1 MTHSRSKF
9 RSLDSPEPRLPGDD
23 IILVTRTILILQL
36 SWVTNLLAVLH
47 RHADTLGEQ
56 KVAEIEWA
64 YLPALGWGRLNLPG
78 FHAGC
83 LV

>member
-1 MTHSRSKF
+1 MIK
-9 RSLDSPEPRLPGDD
+9 
-23 IILVTRTILILQL
+23 VARTILTLQL

-64 YLPALGWGRLNLPG
+64 YVPALGWG
-78 FHAGC
+78 AD
-83 LV
+83 